1 MKTNPLKEYPV
12 YYPDMR
18 EYITFLF
25 LMLDEFSATQEKV
38 SKRGRPETYS
48 DASLIVFYA
57 VMTLKGITSMRAQ
70 QTYLFH
76 HPLYLESCQLP
87 ACPGHVTLGRRYK
100 ALMPKLQAFT
110 EYIAVSRFAKEAGFL
125 QEVVY
130 EDKSLFKA
138 AGPVWHQ
145 KDRLKD
151 HLPEGL
157 RGVDETATWS
167 KSGYHGWVYGYGLHL
182 TNIRNGFPV
191 MFDVLPANVNELKV
205 LDTKKDRLIEKG
217 VRCIV
222 ADNGYVDEKRQ
233 TAFAE
238 TEVLLLTPKTTL
250 VAANACLGA
259 DPLYTATQV
268 HTWQKTR
275 KVAIEPV
282 FDLLSKLLSITG
294 AHKPLPLRG
303 VAYVATFLGIGI
315 VLLQL
320 AMLINVRCR
329 LPTRNITHIK
339 TVFR

>member
-1 MKTNPLKEYPV
+1 MK
-12 YYPDMR
+12 YPDLN

-25 LMLDEFSATQEKV
+25 SMLDAFSIPEENV
-38 SKRGRPETYS
+38 SKRERPETYP
-48 DASLIVFYA
+48 DAALIVFYA
-57 VMTLKGITSMRAQ
+57 VMTLKGITAMRAQ

-76 HPLYLESCQLP
+76 HPLWLEKCQLP
-87 ACPGHVTLGRRYK
+87 ACPSHVTLGRRYK
-100 ALMPKLQAFT
+100 ALLPQLKAFT
-110 EYIAVSRFAKEAGFL
+110 EYIAASPVVSKVGFL

-145 KDRLKD
+145 KDRLKG
-151 HLPEGL
+151 HLPKNL
-157 RGVDETATWS
+157 RGVDKTATWS

-182 TNIRNGFPV
+182 TSIRNGFPV
-191 MFDVLPANVNELKV
+191 MFDVFPANVNERKV
-205 LDTKKDRLIEKG
+205 LDTKKDRLLEKG

-222 ADNGYVDEKRQ
+222 ADNGYVDKKR
-233 TAFAE
+233 TAAFAE
-238 TEVLLLTPKTTL
+238 VDVLLLTPQTTFA
-250 VAANACLGA
+250 AANALLGA

-268 HTWQKTR
+268 DTWQKAR
-275 KVAIEPV
+275 KTAIEPV

-294 AHKPLPLRG
+294 AHKPLPLRDLT
-303 VAYVATFLGIGI
+303 YVSSFLGIGI

-320 AMLINVRCR
+320 AMLMNVRCG

>member
-1 MKTNPLKEYPV
+1 M
-12 YYPDMR
+12 YYPDSK

-38 SKRGRPETYS
+38 SKRGRPETYP
-48 DASLIVFYA
+48 DVSLIVFYA
-57 VMTLKGITSMRAQ
+57 VMTLKGITAMRAQ

-76 HPLYLESCQLP
+76 HPLLLERCQLS
-87 ACPGHVTLGRRYK
+87 ACPSHVTLGRRYK
-100 ALMPKLQAFT
+100 ALTPKLQAFT
-110 EYIAVSRFAKEAGFL
+110 EYVATSSFAKAAGFL

-151 HLPEGL
+151 HLPKDL
-157 RGVDETATWS
+157 RGVDKTATWS

-182 TNIRNGFPV
+182 TGIRNGFPV
-191 MFDVLPANVNELKV
+191 MFQVLPANVNERKV
-205 LDTKKDRLIEKG
+205 LDTKKDRLIEKR

-222 ADNGYVDEKRQ
+222 TDNGYVDKKRQ
-233 TAFAE
+233 VAFARDD
-238 TEVLLLTPKTTL
+238 VLLLTPKTTL
-250 VAANACLGA
+250 AEANPLLGT
-259 DPLYTATQV
+259 DPLYTATEV
-268 HTWQKTR
+268 ATWQAAR

-282 FDLLSKLLSITG
+282 FDLLSRLLSITG

-303 VAYVATFLGIGI
+303 LAYVSTFLGIGI
-315 VLLQL
+315 LLLQL
-320 AMLINVRCR
+320 AMLMNVRCG
-329 LPTRNITHIK
+329 LPTRNVTHIK

>member
-1 MKTNPLKEYPV
+1 MQ
-12 YYPDMR
+12 YPDIK

-25 LMLDEFSATQEKV
+25 SMLDEFSILQEDV
-38 SKRGRPETYS
+38 SKRGRPQTYP

-57 VMTLKGITSMRAQ
+57 VMTLKGLTAMRAQ
-70 QTYLFH
+70 QIYLFH
-76 HPLYLESCQLP
+76 HPLYLQRCQLP
-87 ACPGHVTLGRRYK
+87 ACPSHVTLGRRYK
-100 ALMPKLQAFT
+100 ALMPKLKAFT
-110 EYIAVSRFAKEAGFL
+110 EYIAASRFARETGFL
-125 QEVVY
+125 QDIVY

-145 KDRLKD
+145 KDRTQG

-157 RGVDETATWS
+157 RGVDKTATWS

-182 TNIRNGFPV
+182 TGTRNGFPV
-191 MFDVLPANVNELKV
+191 MFDIQPANVNERKV

-222 ADNGYVDEKRQ
+222 ADNGYVDKKRQ
-233 TAFAE
+233 AAFAAVN
-238 TEVLLLTPKTTL
+238 VLLLTPKTTL
-250 VAANACLGA
+250 AAANPLLGA

-268 HTWQKTR
+268 ATWQKTR
-275 KVAIEPV
+275 KTAIEPV

-294 AHKPLPLRG
+294 AHKPLPLRNI
-303 VAYVATFLGIGI
+303 AYVSTFLGIGV

-320 AMLINVRCR
+320 AMLMNVRCG
-329 LPTRNITHIK
+329 LPTRNVTHIK

>member
-1 MKTNPLKEYPV
+1 MQ
-12 YYPDMR
+12 YPDMR

-25 LMLDEFSATQEKV
+25 SMLDDFSATKEKV
-38 SKRGRPETYS
+38 SERGRPKTYA

-57 VMTLKGITSMRAQ
+57 VMTLKGITTMRAQ
-70 QTYLFH
+70 QDYLFH
-76 HPLYLESCQLP
+76 HPLWLERCQLP
-87 ACPGHVTLGRRYK
+87 ACPTHVTLGRRYK

-110 EYIAVSRFAKEAGFL
+110 EYVATSSFAREAGFL

-151 HLPEGL
+151 HLPKDL
-157 RGVDETATWS
+157 RGVDKTATWS

-182 TNIRNGFPV
+182 TGIRNGFPV
-191 MFDVLPANVNELKV
+191 MFHVLPANVNERKV

-222 ADNGYVDEKRQ
+222 ADNGYVDKKRQ
-233 TAFAE
+233 AIFAE
-238 TEVLLLTPKTTL
+238 TQVLLLTPKTTL
-250 VAANACLGA
+250 AVANALLGA
-259 DPLYTATQV
+259 DPVYTATQV
-268 HTWQKTR
+268 KTWQAARKT
-275 KVAIEPV
+275 AIEPV
-282 FDLLSKLLSITG
+282 FDLLSKLLSTTG

-303 VAYVATFLGIGI
+303 LAYVSTFLGIG
-315 VLLQL
+315 VLLLQL
-320 AMLINVRCR
+320 AMLVNIRCR
-329 LPTRNITHIK
+329 LPTRNVTHIK

>member
-1 MKTNPLKEYPV
+1 M
-12 YYPDMR
+12 YYPDSK
-18 EYITFLF
+18 EYITCLS
-25 LMLDEFSATQEKV
+25 LMLDEFSTLKDKV
-38 SKRGRPETYS
+38 SKRGRPETYA

-57 VMTLKGITSMRAQ
+57 IMTLKGITAMRAQ

-76 HPLYLESCQLP
+76 HPLLFERCQLP
-87 ACPGHVTLGRRYK
+87 ACPTHVTLGRRYK
-100 ALMPKLQAFT
+100 ALFPKLTAFT
-110 EYIAVSRFAKEAGFL
+110 EYIAASRFAKDAGFL

-145 KDRLKD
+145 KDRLNA
-151 HLPEGL
+151 HLPKDL
-157 RGVDETATWS
+157 RGVDKTATWS

-182 TNIRNGFPV
+182 TGIRNGFPV
-191 MFDVLPANVNELKV
+191 MFHVLPANVNERKV

-222 ADNGYVDEKRQ
+222 ADNGYVDKKR
-233 TAFAE
+233 TAVFSQAN
-238 TEVLLLTPKTTL
+238 VLLLTPKTTL
-250 VAANACLGA
+250 AEANALLGT

-268 HTWQKTR
+268 ATCQKAR

-294 AHKPLPLRG
+294 AHKPLPMRDL
-303 VAYVATFLGIGI
+303 AYVSTFLGMGI
-315 VLLQL
+315 LLLQL
-320 AMLINVRCR
+320 SMLMNVRCG
-329 LPTRNITHIK
+329 LPTRNVTHIK

>member
-1 MKTNPLKEYPV
+1 MQ
-12 YYPDMR
+12 YPDIR

-25 LMLDEFSATQEKV
+25 SMLDEFSILEENV
-38 SKRGRPETYS
+38 SKRGRPETYP
-48 DASLIVFYA
+48 DASLIVFYT
-57 VMTLKGITSMRAQ
+57 VMTLKGITAMRAQ
-70 QTYLFH
+70 HDYLFH
-76 HPLYLESCQLP
+76 HPLWLERCQLP
-87 ACPGHVTLGRRYK
+87 ACPSHVTLGRRYK
-100 ALMPKLQAFT
+100 ALTPKLNTFT
-110 EYIAVSRFAKEAGFL
+110 EYVAASRFATEAGFL

-151 HLPEGL
+151 HLPKDL
-157 RGVDETATWS
+157 RGVDKTATWS

-182 TNIRNGFPV
+182 TGIRNGFPV
-191 MFDVLPANVNELKV
+191 MFQLLPANVNERKV

-222 ADNGYVDEKRQ
+222 ADNGYVDKKRQ
-233 TAFAE
+233 AAFAE
-238 TEVLLLTPKTTL
+238 DQVLLITPKTTL
-250 VAANACLGA
+250 AEANPLLGA

-268 HTWQKTR
+268 ATWQATR
-275 KVAIEPV
+275 KIAIEPV

-294 AHKPLPLRG
+294 AHKPLPIRG
-303 VAYVATFLGIGI
+303 LAYVSTFLGIGI

-320 AMLINVRCR
+320 SMLMNVRCG
-329 LPTRNITHIK
+329 LPTRNVTYIK

>member
-1 MKTNPLKEYPV
+1 M
-12 YYPDMR
+12 YYPDSK

-38 SKRGRPETYS
+38 SKRGRPETYP

-57 VMTLKGITSMRAQ
+57 VMTLKGITAMRAQ

-76 HPLYLESCQLP
+76 HPLLLERCQLS
-87 ACPGHVTLGRRYK
+87 ACPSHVTLGRRYK
-100 ALMPKLQAFT
+100 ALTPKLQAFT
-110 EYIAVSRFAKEAGFL
+110 EYVATSSFAKAAGFL

-151 HLPEGL
+151 HLPKDL
-157 RGVDETATWS
+157 RGVDKTATWS

-182 TNIRNGFPV
+182 TCIRNGFPV
-191 MFDVLPANVNELKV
+191 MFQVLPANVNERKV
-205 LDTKKDRLIEKG
+205 LDTKKDRLIEKR

-222 ADNGYVDEKRQ
+222 TDNGYVDKKRQ
-233 TAFAE
+233 VAFARDD
-238 TEVLLLTPKTTL
+238 VLLLTPKTTL
-250 VAANACLGA
+250 AEANPLLGT
-259 DPLYTATQV
+259 DPLYSATEV
-268 HTWQKTR
+268 ATWQAAR

-282 FDLLSKLLSITG
+282 FDLLSRLLSITG

-303 VAYVATFLGIGI
+303 LAYVSTFLGIGI
-315 VLLQL
+315 LLLQL
-320 AMLINVRCR
+320 AMLMNVRCG